1 MSERG
6 RALKI
11 AGRRPT
17 PKSSKLTAT
26 EGILYV
32 IGLDP
37 GSRYTGYGIVEKKG
51 QELTHVASGRINA
64 ARAGEFPDRLEVI
77 YGALSDIL
85 SEFECSAAAM
95 ESIFTARNAM
105 SSLKLGHARGVSMLA
120 LRHAELDVAEY
131 APAKVKQAVA
141 GHGRARKEDVA
152 HMVKLALSI
161 PDAKLSEDASDAL
174 AVAICH
180 CHMLDFEARLDR
192 GASR

>member
-1 MSERG
+1 VH
-6 RALKI
+6 
-11 AGRRPT
+11 
-17 PKSSKLTAT
+17 
-26 EGILYV
+26 V

-51 QELTHVASGRINA
+51 QTLRHVTSGRINA
-64 ARAGEFPDRLEVI
+64 VKAGDFADRLEVI

-85 SEFECSAAAM
+85 AEFPCSQASM

-120 LRHAELDVAEY
+120 LRHAELSVSEY

-141 GHGRARKEDVA
+141 GHGRARKDDVA
-152 HMVKLALSI
+152 RMVKLVLQI
-161 PDAKLSEDASDAL
+161 PDAPLSEDASDAL

-180 CHMLDFEARLDR
+180 CQMLDFERRLEPGDR
-192 GASR
+192 P